1 MSTASKSPYVCN
13 GCDNLRSCTLE
24 KSFYIAATAQK
35 EYELCL
41 SESRSGITVDE
52 EETLRFDKIISPL
65 IKKGQSLHHICSNNR
80 DVIMHSE
87 KTIYNYIDYNL
98 FSARNINLPRK
109 VLYRP
114 RKKSTDH
121 FKVDKSCRIGRT
133 YEDFLIFMKK
143 HSDTPL
149 VEMDSLEGTKGG
161 KVLLDYP
168 LYGFPVYAG
177 FYPGCQHLPV
187 CRDVFEK
194 LYLKLGPDIFQALFP
209 LILTDN
215 GSGVF

>member
-98 FSARNINLPRK
+98 FSARNVNLPRK

-161 KVLLDYP
+161 KVLLTIHFTDSQFM
-168 LYGFPVYAG
+168 LAFIRDANTSQSVI
-177 FYPGCQHLPV
+177 
-187 CRDVFEK
+187 DVFEK